1 MKVLVIVPAYNE
13 ESNIVNTVNKIIKY
27 SKKSNNE
34 IDYIVINDGSSDNT
48 KEICRKNK
56 YNTINLIQNL
66 GIGGAVQT
74 GYKYALNNN
83 CDVAI
88 QFDGDGQHDEN
99 YIDDLVDE
107 IKEGYDFVIGSRF
120 ISDLS
125 KFKSSSTRRV
135 GIKIISFL
143 IKLCTGKKIYDPTSG
158 FRAANKDVIKIF
170 ANHYP
175 VEYPEPEPEST
186 TELIKRGY
194 KVTEIPVEMHE
205 REFGTSSI
213 KPLKSIYY
221 MFSVSLSIII
231 SSITKKDVKR

>member
-13 ESNIVNTVNKIIKY
+13 ELNIVNTVNKIIKY

-34 IDYIVINDGSSDNT
+34 INYIVINDGSSDNT

-83 CDVAI
+83 YDVAI

-99 YIDDLVDE
+99 YIDNLVNE

-120 ISDLS
+120 ISNLS
-125 KFKSSSTRRV
+125 KFKSSSTRRI

-175 VEYPEPEPEST
+175 VEYPEPEST

>member
-13 ESNIVNTVNKIIKY
+13 ELNIVNTVNKIIKY

-83 CDVAI
+83 YDVAI

-175 VEYPEPEPEST
+175 VEYPEPEST

>member
-83 CDVAI
+83 YDVAI

-175 VEYPEPEPEST
+175 VEYPEPEST

>member
-83 CDVAI
+83 YDVAI

-99 YIDDLVDE
+99 YIDNLVNE

-125 KFKSSSTRRV
+125 KFKSSSTRRI

-143 IKLCTGKKIYDPTSG
+143 IKICTGKKI
-158 FRAANKDVIKIF
+158 KDI
-170 ANHYP
+170 
-175 VEYPEPEPEST
+175 
-186 TELIKRGY
+186 
-194 KVTEIPVEMHE
+194 
-205 REFGTSSI
+205 
-213 KPLKSIYY
+213 
-221 MFSVSLSIII
+221 
-231 SSITKKDVKR
+231 

>member
-13 ESNIVNTVNKIIKY
+13 ELNIVNTVNKIIKY

-34 IDYIVINDGSSDNT
+34 INYVVINDGSSDNT

-83 CDVAI
+83 YDVAI

-143 IKLCTGKKIYDPTSG
+143 IKLCTGKKIYDSTSG

-175 VEYPEPEPEST
+175 VEYPEPEST